1 MRQTRKA
8 LFWIISILRKN
19 KIPFQISGG
28 FAARIYGSGR
38 ELADIDIDIPEERF
52 EELLSAV
59 KKFIIFGP
67 AKYKDKNW
75 DLYLMTLKYYGQEI
89 DLCGYRRA
97 KIFDRKRNIWI
108 PYPSALSRTSYK
120 IIFGLRVL
128 IIPKKN
134 LIAYKSKLLRRV
146 DKIDLKSLKLF

>member
-1 MRQTRKA
+1 MRQTKKA
-8 LFWIISILRKN
+8 LFWVISILRKN

-28 FAARIYGSGR
+28 LAARIYGSAR

-52 EELLSAV
+52 EELLPAV

-75 DLYLMTLKYYGQEI
+75 DLYLMTLKRYGQEI

-97 KIFDRKRNIWI
+97 KIFDRKRNMWI
-108 PYPSALSRTSYK
+108 PCPSALSRTNYK

-128 IIPKKN
+128 IVPKKN